1 MDRAKLHS
9 SIQNCVSLSFARSGG
24 AGGQNVNK
32 VNTKVHAAI
41 YISQLEGL
49 TETEVALLRIKLANS
64 INAEDQLFI
73 DVDDQRFQE
82 HNREI
87 ALERLEAKIAAACH
101 IQKKRRATKPTQ
113 TETIFMTQTA
123 ILLWNIQVTQ
133 LNVNMLAE
141 V

>member
-101 IQKKRRATKPTQ
+101 IQKKRRATKPTKASR
-113 TETIFMTQTA
+113 ERR
-123 ILLWNIQVTQ
+123 LLGKKLKARIKKDRAWKY
-133 LNVNMLAE
+133 
-141 V
+141 

>member
-24 AGGQNVNK
+24 AGGQK

-101 IQKKRRATKPTQ
+101 IQKKRRATKPTKASRERRLLGKKNKGPDQ
-113 TETIFMTQTA
+113 KRPGLE
-123 ILLWNIQVTQ
+123 ILT
-133 LNVNMLAE
+133 
-141 V
+141 